1 MNLEITGLR
10 LPLAPFVLAADA
22 RLDARITGLF
32 GASGAGKTSLLEAI
46 AGLRR
51 PAAGRIALDGAV
63 LSDAAARVF
72 LQPERRAIG
81 YVPQDDALFP
91 HLSVRQNLCY
101 SHAAGAAPR
110 IAYDHVVA
118 VLDIAGLAGRRV
130 DALSGGER
138 QRVAFGRAVLAAP
151 RLLLLDEPLTGLDLE
166 LKQRVIPY
174 LVTIRD
180 EFGIPMIYV
189 SHNADEIV
197 ALCDDVLLLERG
209 RCVRRGAP
217 AELFTA
223 DRAPH
228 YVLRSPPPAPD
239 AAAPG

>member
-1 MNLEITGLR
+1 MNLELSGLR
-10 LPLAPFVLAADA
+10 LPLAPFALEADA
-22 RLDARITGLF
+22 RLEARITGHI

-51 PAAGRIALDGAV
+51 PASGRIVLDGAV
-63 LSDAAARVF
+63 LSDAAGGIF
-72 LQPERRAIG
+72 LHPERRAIA
-81 YVPQDDALFP
+81 YVPQDGALFP

-101 SHAAGAAPR
+101 GYADGGPPGITYR
-110 IAYDHVVA
+110 HVVE
-118 VLDIAGLAGRRV
+118 VLDIGGLPDRRV
-130 DALSGGER
+130 GSLSGGER

-151 RLLLLDEPLTGLDLE
+151 RLLLLDEPLTGLDAE

-174 LVTIRD
+174 LHTIRD

-197 ALCDDVLLLERG
+197 ALCEDVLLLDRG

-217 AELFTA
+217 AGLFTVSG
-223 DRAPH
+223 APH
-228 YVLRSPPPAPD
+228 YVLRAE
-239 AAAPG
+239 